1 MIDHKTEMI
10 EFLKNENDYI
20 TYLLE
25 AFEVPETVES
35 KFTLFKHRLFLIISE
50 FQMIPMKTAIW
61 LKSQRKS

>member
-1 MIDHKTEMI
+1 MNLKMQEIKRKDML

-35 KFTLFKHRLFLIISE
+35 K
-50 FQMIPMKTAIW
+50 
-61 LKSQRKS
+61 LKSWS

>member
-1 MIDHKTEMI
+1 MQEGKQQHML

-35 KFTLFKHRLFLIISE
+35 K
-50 FQMIPMKTAIW
+50 
-61 LKSQRKS
+61 

>member
-1 MIDHKTEMI
+1 MKMQESKRKDML

-35 KFTLFKHRLFLIISE
+35 KLKKPE
-50 FQMIPMKTAIW
+50 FNFSSI
-61 LKSQRKS
+61 